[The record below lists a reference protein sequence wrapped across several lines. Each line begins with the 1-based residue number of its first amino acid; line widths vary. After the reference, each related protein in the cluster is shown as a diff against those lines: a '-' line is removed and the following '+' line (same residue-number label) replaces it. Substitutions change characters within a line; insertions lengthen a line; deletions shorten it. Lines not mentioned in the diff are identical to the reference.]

1 MCATIALLV
10 LDCSLT
16 SAYLRAQHHHD
27 REPYRVAADL
37 LPTSLPRGSWCL
49 SALPATNQLNER
61 AMQVLVSILAKLS
74 NAEPAL
80 SHSFSLCYMLALVL
94 KQTPHKIDS
103 VCRA

>member
-1 MCATIALLV
+1 
-10 LDCSLT
+10 
-16 SAYLRAQHHHD
+16 
-27 REPYRVAADL
+27 
-37 LPTSLPRGSWCL
+37 
-49 SALPATNQLNER
+49 
-61 AMQVLVSILAKLS
+61 MQVLVSILAKLS